1 MAGSIIVKPAVQQRF
16 DSFIQRGRVL
26 FVSAP
31 CGFGK
36 STLADALLEG
46 RSVLRLSA
54 GAPDFSLDAL
64 PEAWDILLI
73 DDFQQLPEGS
83 EEQTLC
89 QLKLSGVSVKQ
100 DGTLFYSGEEQTAAV
115 IKAATAYGENEVKF
129 TFSAEENSTYGD
141 LPAFTNAGSYTVYY
155 KAVADNHET
164 ASGSFTVTIDK
175 ATLQNVSVAQR
186 NELTYN
192 GVEQTVEVDTSATT
206 VDGSALTFTYSM
218 EKDGAYGELPTFTN
232 AGSYTVYYKAEA
244 DNHETFI
251 GSFTVT
257 IEKAIVTVTAL
268 DKTAYV
274 RRKAPDLSN
283 PVKDKDYTVSDL
295 FGDDQLTGTIKLA
308 YVDEDGNEIA
318 PNMSQPGKTI
328 IRASGLTAPN
338 ENYAV
343 VFVDG
348 TLTILPRSSSGGSNQ
363 GDYVIKVI
371 TGEGG
376 SLSPSGDVGVRKGED
391 LTFTIT
397 PDAGYAVADVKI
409 DGKSIGATRTKTSMR
424 STPSRSAS

>member
-1 MAGSIIVKPAVQQRF
+1 MAGSIIIKPAVQQRF

-83 EEQTLC
+83 KEQTLC

-100 DGTLFYSGEEQTAAV
+100 DGTLIYNGEEQTAAV

-129 TFSAEENSTYGD
+129 TFSAEENGNYAATV
-141 LPAFTNAGSYTVYY
+141 PAFTNAGSYTVYY
-155 KAVADNHET
+155 KAEANNHET
-164 ASGSFTVTIDK
+164 AS
-175 ATLQNVSVAQR
+175 
-186 NELTYN
+186 
-192 GVEQTVEVDTSATT
+192 
-206 VDGSALTFTYSM
+206 
-218 EKDGAYGELPTFTN
+218 
-232 AGSYTVYYKAEA
+232 
-244 DNHETFI
+244 

-257 IEKAIVTVTAL
+257 IEKAIVTVIAL

-308 YVDEDGNEIA
+308 YVDEDRNEIA

-338 ENYAV
+338 ENYAD

-424 STPSRSAS
+424 PTPSRSAS

>member
-73 DDFQQLPEGS
+73 DDFQQIPEGS

-100 DGTLFYSGEEQTAAV
+100 DGTLIYNGEEQTAAV
-115 IKAATAYGENEVKF
+115 IKTATAYGENEVKF
-129 TFSAEENSTYGD
+129 TFSAEENGNYAATV
-141 LPAFTNAGSYTVYY
+141 PA
-155 KAVADNHET
+155 
-164 ASGSFTVTIDK
+164 
-175 ATLQNVSVAQR
+175 
-186 NELTYN
+186 
-192 GVEQTVEVDTSATT
+192 
-206 VDGSALTFTYSM
+206 
-218 EKDGAYGELPTFTN
+218 FTN

-424 STPSRSAS
+424 PTPSRSAS

>member
-1 MAGSIIVKPAVQQRF
+1 MAGSIIIKPAVQQRF

-73 DDFQQLPEGS
+73 DDFQQIPEGS

-100 DGTLFYSGEEQTAAV
+100 DGT
-115 IKAATAYGENEVKF
+115 
-129 TFSAEENSTYGD
+129 
-141 LPAFTNAGSYTVYY
+141 
-155 KAVADNHET
+155 
-164 ASGSFTVTIDK
+164 
-175 ATLQNVSVAQR
+175 
-186 NELTYN
+186 LTYN

-232 AGSYTVYYKAEA
+232 AGSYTVYYKAVA
-244 DNHETFI
+244 DNHETAS

-257 IEKAIVTVTAL
+257 IEKAIVTVIAL

-424 STPSRSAS
+424 PTPSRSAS

>member
-1 MAGSIIVKPAVQQRF
+1 MAGSIIIKPAVQQRF

-73 DDFQQLPEGS
+73 DDFQQIPEGS

-100 DGTLFYSGEEQTAAV
+100 DGTLIYNGEEQTAAV

-129 TFSAEENSTYGD
+129 TFSAEENGNYAATV
-141 LPAFTNAGSYTVYY
+141 PAFTNAGS
-155 KAVADNHET
+155 
-164 ASGSFTVTIDK
+164 
-175 ATLQNVSVAQR
+175 
-186 NELTYN
+186 
-192 GVEQTVEVDTSATT
+192 
-206 VDGSALTFTYSM
+206 
-218 EKDGAYGELPTFTN
+218 
-232 AGSYTVYYKAEA
+232 
-244 DNHETFI
+244 
-251 GSFTVT
+251 
-257 IEKAIVTVTAL
+257 
-268 DKTAYV
+268 
-274 RRKAPDLSN
+274 
-283 PVKDKDYTVSDL
+283 YTVSDL
-295 FGDDQLTGTIKLA
+295 FGDDQLSGTIKLS

-424 STPSRSAS
+424 PTPSRSAS

>member
-1 MAGSIIVKPAVQQRF
+1 MAGNIIVKPAVQQRF

-26 FVSAP
+26 FVGAP

-54 GAPDFSLDAL
+54 GAPGFSLDAL

-73 DDFQQLPEGS
+73 DDFQQIPEGS

-89 QLKLSGVSVKQ
+89 HLKLSGVSVKQ
-100 DGTLFYSGEEQTAAV
+100 DGTLIYNGEEQTAAV
-115 IKAATAYGENEVKF
+115 IKTATAYGENEVKF
-129 TFSAEENSTYGD
+129 TFSAEENGNYAATV
-141 LPAFTNAGSYTVYY
+141 PA
-155 KAVADNHET
+155 
-164 ASGSFTVTIDK
+164 
-175 ATLQNVSVAQR
+175 
-186 NELTYN
+186 
-192 GVEQTVEVDTSATT
+192 
-206 VDGSALTFTYSM
+206 
-218 EKDGAYGELPTFTN
+218 FTN

-424 STPSRSAS
+424 PTPSRSAS

>member
-1 MAGSIIVKPAVQQRF
+1 MAGSIIIKPAVQQRF

-36 STLADALLEG
+36 STLA
-46 RSVLRLSA
+46 
-54 GAPDFSLDAL
+54 DAL

-424 STPSRSAS
+424 PTPSRSAS

>member
-1 MAGSIIVKPAVQQRF
+1 MAGSIIIKPAVQQRF

-54 GAPDFSLDAL
+54 GVPDFSLDAL

-73 DDFQQLPEGS
+73 DDFQQIPEGS

-100 DGTLFYSGEEQTAAV
+100 DGTL
-115 IKAATAYGENEVKF
+115 
-129 TFSAEENSTYGD
+129 
-141 LPAFTNAGSYTVYY
+141 
-155 KAVADNHET
+155 
-164 ASGSFTVTIDK
+164 
-175 ATLQNVSVAQR
+175 
-186 NELTYN
+186 TYN
-192 GVEQTVEVDTSATT
+192 GVEQTAEVDTSATT

-232 AGSYTVYYKAEA
+232 AGSYTVYYKAVA
-244 DNHETFI
+244 DNHETAS

-257 IEKAIVTVTAL
+257 IEKAIVTVIAL

-424 STPSRSAS
+424 PTPSRSAS

>member
-1 MAGSIIVKPAVQQRF
+1 MAGSIIIKPAVQQRF

-73 DDFQQLPEGS
+73 DDFQQIPEGS

-100 DGTLFYSGEEQTAAV
+100 DGTLIYNGEEQTAAV
-115 IKAATAYGENEVKF
+115 IKAATAYGENEVK
-129 TFSAEENSTYGD
+129 
-141 LPAFTNAGSYTVYY
+141 
-155 KAVADNHET
+155 
-164 ASGSFTVTIDK
+164 
-175 ATLQNVSVAQR
+175 
-186 NELTYN
+186 
-192 GVEQTVEVDTSATT
+192 
-206 VDGSALTFTYSM
+206 FTYSM

-308 YVDEDGNEIA
+308 YADEDGNEIA

-424 STPSRSAS
+424 PTPSRSAS

>member
-1 MAGSIIVKPAVQQRF
+1 MAGSIIIKPAVQQRF

-73 DDFQQLPEGS
+73 DDFQQIPEGS

-100 DGTLFYSGEEQTAAV
+100 DGTLIYNGEEQTAAV

-129 TFSAEENSTYGD
+129 TFSAEENGNYAATV
-141 LPAFTNAGSYTVYY
+141 PAFTNAGS
-155 KAVADNHET
+155 
-164 ASGSFTVTIDK
+164 
-175 ATLQNVSVAQR
+175 
-186 NELTYN
+186 
-192 GVEQTVEVDTSATT
+192 
-206 VDGSALTFTYSM
+206 
-218 EKDGAYGELPTFTN
+218 
-232 AGSYTVYYKAEA
+232 
-244 DNHETFI
+244 
-251 GSFTVT
+251 
-257 IEKAIVTVTAL
+257 
-268 DKTAYV
+268 
-274 RRKAPDLSN
+274 
-283 PVKDKDYTVSDL
+283 YTVSDL

-308 YVDEDGNEIA
+308 YADEDGNEIA

-424 STPSRSAS
+424 PTPSRSAS

>member
-1 MAGSIIVKPAVQQRF
+1 M
-16 DSFIQRGRVL
+16 
-26 FVSAP
+26 
-31 CGFGK
+31 
-36 STLADALLEG
+36 
-46 RSVLRLSA
+46 
-54 GAPDFSLDAL
+54 
-64 PEAWDILLI
+64 
-73 DDFQQLPEGS
+73 
-83 EEQTLC
+83 
-89 QLKLSGVSVKQ
+89 
-100 DGTLFYSGEEQTAAV
+100 
-115 IKAATAYGENEVKF
+115 
-129 TFSAEENSTYGD
+129 
-141 LPAFTNAGSYTVYY
+141 
-155 KAVADNHET
+155 
-164 ASGSFTVTIDK
+164 
-175 ATLQNVSVAQR
+175 
-186 NELTYN
+186 
-192 GVEQTVEVDTSATT
+192 
-206 VDGSALTFTYSM
+206 
-218 EKDGAYGELPTFTN
+218 
-232 AGSYTVYYKAEA
+232 
-244 DNHETFI
+244 
-251 GSFTVT
+251 T

-274 RRKAPDLSN
+274 RQKAPDLSN

-424 STPSRSAS
+424 PTPSRSAS

>member
-1 MAGSIIVKPAVQQRF
+1 MAGSIIIKPAVQQRF

-73 DDFQQLPEGS
+73 DDFQQIPEGS

-100 DGTLFYSGEEQTAAV
+100 DGTLIYNGEEQTAAV

-155 KAVADNHET
+155 KAEADNHET
-164 ASGSFTVTIDK
+164 ASGSFTVTID
-175 ATLQNVSVAQR
+175 
-186 NELTYN
+186 
-192 GVEQTVEVDTSATT
+192 
-206 VDGSALTFTYSM
+206 
-218 EKDGAYGELPTFTN
+218 
-232 AGSYTVYYKAEA
+232 
-244 DNHETFI
+244 
-251 GSFTVT
+251 
-257 IEKAIVTVTAL
+257 KAIVTVTAL

-376 SLSPSGDVGVRKGED
+376 SLSPSGDVGVRKGEN

-424 STPSRSAS
+424 PTPSRSAS

>member
-1 MAGSIIVKPAVQQRF
+1 MAGSIIIKPAVQQRF

-100 DGTLFYSGEEQTAAV
+100 DGTL
-115 IKAATAYGENEVKF
+115 
-129 TFSAEENSTYGD
+129 
-141 LPAFTNAGSYTVYY
+141 
-155 KAVADNHET
+155 
-164 ASGSFTVTIDK
+164 
-175 ATLQNVSVAQR
+175 
-186 NELTYN
+186 TYN

-232 AGSYTVYYKAEA
+232 AGSYTVYYKAVA
-244 DNHETFI
+244 DNHETAS

-257 IEKAIVTVTAL
+257 IEKAIVTVIAL

-424 STPSRSAS
+424 PTPSRSAS

>member
-73 DDFQQLPEGS
+73 DDFQQIPEGS

-100 DGTLFYSGEEQTAAV
+100 DGT
-115 IKAATAYGENEVKF
+115 
-129 TFSAEENSTYGD
+129 
-141 LPAFTNAGSYTVYY
+141 
-155 KAVADNHET
+155 
-164 ASGSFTVTIDK
+164 
-175 ATLQNVSVAQR
+175 
-186 NELTYN
+186 LTYN

-232 AGSYTVYYKAEA
+232 AGSYTVYYKAVA
-244 DNHETFI
+244 DNHETAS

-257 IEKAIVTVTAL
+257 IEKAIVTVIAL

-424 STPSRSAS
+424 PTPSRSAS

>member
-1 MAGSIIVKPAVQQRF
+1 MQFCAYCNTSGATVDFYVKEPNGDYVKYLSEYKKIGSTSYYVAEYSFNIIGDYEIYFVATKDNYTVTSATKTLTVTKAIIPTNAITAPKAITGLTYNGTAQDLVTAGTTNDGAMKYR
-16 DSFIQRGRVL
+16 L
-26 FVSAP
+26 
-31 CGFGK
+31 GK
-36 STLADALLEG
+36 NGEFTDAIPTATDAG
-46 RSVLRLSA
+46 KYTVYYMVAGDNNHKDTDDQSVEVTIA
-54 GAPDFSLDAL
+54 KA
-64 PEAWDILLI
+64 
-73 DDFQQLPEGS
+73 
-83 EEQTLC
+83 
-89 QLKLSGVSVKQ
+89 KLSGVSVKQ
-100 DGTLFYSGEEQTAAV
+100 EGTLIYNGKEQTAAV

-141 LPAFTNAGSYTVYY
+141 LPA
-155 KAVADNHET
+155 
-164 ASGSFTVTIDK
+164 
-175 ATLQNVSVAQR
+175 
-186 NELTYN
+186 
-192 GVEQTVEVDTSATT
+192 
-206 VDGSALTFTYSM
+206 
-218 EKDGAYGELPTFTN
+218 FTN

-328 IRASGLTAPN
+328 IRTSGLTAPN

-348 TLTILPRSSSGGSNQ
+348 TLTILPRSSSGGSSQ

-424 STPSRSAS
+424 PTPSRSAS

>member
-1 MAGSIIVKPAVQQRF
+1 MAGSIIIKPAVQQRF

-54 GAPDFSLDAL
+54 GVPDFSLDAL

-73 DDFQQLPEGS
+73 DDFQQIPEGS

-100 DGTLFYSGEEQTAAV
+100 DGT
-115 IKAATAYGENEVKF
+115 
-129 TFSAEENSTYGD
+129 
-141 LPAFTNAGSYTVYY
+141 
-155 KAVADNHET
+155 
-164 ASGSFTVTIDK
+164 
-175 ATLQNVSVAQR
+175 
-186 NELTYN
+186 LTYN

-232 AGSYTVYYKAEA
+232 AGSYTVYYKAVA
-244 DNHETFI
+244 DNHETAS

-257 IEKAIVTVTAL
+257 IEKAIVTVIAL

-348 TLTILPRSSSGGSNQ
+348 TLTILPRSSSGGTNQ
-363 GDYVIKVI
+363 GDYDIKEI

-409 DGKSIGATRTKTSMR
+409 DGKSIGDTRTKTSMR
-424 STPSRSAS
+424 PPHSRSAS

>member
-1 MAGSIIVKPAVQQRF
+1 MAGSIIIKPAVQQRF

-73 DDFQQLPEGS
+73 DDFQQIPEGS

-100 DGTLFYSGEEQTAAV
+100 DGTLIYNGEEQTAAV

-129 TFSAEENSTYGD
+129 TFSAEENGNYAATV
-141 LPAFTNAGSYTVYY
+141 PAFTNAGS
-155 KAVADNHET
+155 
-164 ASGSFTVTIDK
+164 
-175 ATLQNVSVAQR
+175 
-186 NELTYN
+186 
-192 GVEQTVEVDTSATT
+192 
-206 VDGSALTFTYSM
+206 
-218 EKDGAYGELPTFTN
+218 
-232 AGSYTVYYKAEA
+232 
-244 DNHETFI
+244 
-251 GSFTVT
+251 
-257 IEKAIVTVTAL
+257 
-268 DKTAYV
+268 
-274 RRKAPDLSN
+274 
-283 PVKDKDYTVSDL
+283 YTVSDL

-348 TLTILPRSSSGGSNQ
+348 PLTILPRSSSGGSNQ

-424 STPSRSAS
+424 PTPSRSAS

>member
-1 MAGSIIVKPAVQQRF
+1 MAGSIIIKKPAVQQRF

-36 STLADALLEG
+36 STLA
-46 RSVLRLSA
+46 
-54 GAPDFSLDAL
+54 DAL

-295 FGDDQLTGTIKLA
+295 FGDDKLTGTIKLA

-318 PNMSQPGKTI
+318 PNMSQPDKTI

-424 STPSRSAS
+424 PTPSRSAS

>member
-1 MAGSIIVKPAVQQRF
+1 MAGSIIIKPAVQQRF

-54 GAPDFSLDAL
+54 GVPDFSLDAL
-64 PEAWDILLI
+64 PEVWDILLI
-73 DDFQQLPEGS
+73 DDFQQIPEGS

-100 DGTLFYSGEEQTAAV
+100 DGT
-115 IKAATAYGENEVKF
+115 
-129 TFSAEENSTYGD
+129 
-141 LPAFTNAGSYTVYY
+141 
-155 KAVADNHET
+155 
-164 ASGSFTVTIDK
+164 
-175 ATLQNVSVAQR
+175 
-186 NELTYN
+186 LTYN

-232 AGSYTVYYKAEA
+232 AGSYTVYYKAVA
-244 DNHETFI
+244 DNHETAS

-257 IEKAIVTVTAL
+257 IEKAIVTVIAL

-424 STPSRSAS
+424 PTPSRSAS

>member
-1 MAGSIIVKPAVQQRF
+1 MAGSIIIKPAVQQRF

-54 GAPDFSLDAL
+54 GVPDFSLDAL

-100 DGTLFYSGEEQTAAV
+100 DGTLIYNGEEQTAAV

-129 TFSAEENSTYGD
+129 TFSAEENGNYAATV
-141 LPAFTNAGSYTVYY
+141 PAFTNAG
-155 KAVADNHET
+155 
-164 ASGSFTVTIDK
+164 
-175 ATLQNVSVAQR
+175 
-186 NELTYN
+186 
-192 GVEQTVEVDTSATT
+192 
-206 VDGSALTFTYSM
+206 
-218 EKDGAYGELPTFTN
+218 P
-232 AGSYTVYYKAEA
+232 YTVYYKAEA

-274 RRKAPDLSN
+274 RQKAPDLSN

-424 STPSRSAS
+424 PTPSRSAS

>member
-73 DDFQQLPEGS
+73 DDFQQIPEGS

-100 DGTLFYSGEEQTAAV
+100 DGTLIYNGEEQTAAV

-129 TFSAEENSTYGD
+129 TFSAEENGNYAATV
-141 LPAFTNAGSYTVYY
+141 PAFTNAGS
-155 KAVADNHET
+155 
-164 ASGSFTVTIDK
+164 
-175 ATLQNVSVAQR
+175 
-186 NELTYN
+186 
-192 GVEQTVEVDTSATT
+192 
-206 VDGSALTFTYSM
+206 
-218 EKDGAYGELPTFTN
+218 
-232 AGSYTVYYKAEA
+232 
-244 DNHETFI
+244 
-251 GSFTVT
+251 
-257 IEKAIVTVTAL
+257 
-268 DKTAYV
+268 
-274 RRKAPDLSN
+274 
-283 PVKDKDYTVSDL
+283 YTVSDL

-424 STPSRSAS
+424 PTPSRSAS

>member
-1 MAGSIIVKPAVQQRF
+1 M
-16 DSFIQRGRVL
+16 
-26 FVSAP
+26 
-31 CGFGK
+31 
-36 STLADALLEG
+36 
-46 RSVLRLSA
+46 
-54 GAPDFSLDAL
+54 
-64 PEAWDILLI
+64 
-73 DDFQQLPEGS
+73 
-83 EEQTLC
+83 
-89 QLKLSGVSVKQ
+89 
-100 DGTLFYSGEEQTAAV
+100 
-115 IKAATAYGENEVKF
+115 
-129 TFSAEENSTYGD
+129 
-141 LPAFTNAGSYTVYY
+141 
-155 KAVADNHET
+155 ADNHET
-164 ASGSFTVTIDK
+164 ASGSFTVTI
-175 ATLQNVSVAQR
+175 
-186 NELTYN
+186 
-192 GVEQTVEVDTSATT
+192 
-206 VDGSALTFTYSM
+206 
-218 EKDGAYGELPTFTN
+218 
-232 AGSYTVYYKAEA
+232 
-244 DNHETFI
+244 
-251 GSFTVT
+251 
-257 IEKAIVTVTAL
+257 EKAIVTVIAL

-295 FGDDQLTGTIKLA
+295 LGDDQLTGTIKLA

-424 STPSRSAS
+424 PTPSRSAS

>member
-1 MAGSIIVKPAVQQRF
+1 MAGSIIIKPAVQQRF

-46 RSVLRLSA
+46 RSVLCLSA

-73 DDFQQLPEGS
+73 DDFQQIPEGS

-100 DGTLFYSGEEQTAAV
+100 DGT
-115 IKAATAYGENEVKF
+115 
-129 TFSAEENSTYGD
+129 
-141 LPAFTNAGSYTVYY
+141 
-155 KAVADNHET
+155 
-164 ASGSFTVTIDK
+164 
-175 ATLQNVSVAQR
+175 
-186 NELTYN
+186 LTYN

-232 AGSYTVYYKAEA
+232 AGSYTVYYKAVA
-244 DNHETFI
+244 DNHETAS

-257 IEKAIVTVTAL
+257 IEKAIVTVIAL

-318 PNMSQPGKTI
+318 PNMSQPDKTI

-424 STPSRSAS
+424 PTPSRSAS

>member
-1 MAGSIIVKPAVQQRF
+1 MAGNIIVKPAVQQRF

-26 FVSAP
+26 FVGAP

-54 GAPDFSLDAL
+54 GAAGFSLDAL

-73 DDFQQLPEGS
+73 DDFQQIPEGS

-89 QLKLSGVSVKQ
+89 HLKLSGVSVKQ
-100 DGTLFYSGEEQTAAV
+100 DGTLIYNGEEQTAAV
-115 IKAATAYGENEVKF
+115 IKTATAYGENEVKF
-129 TFSAEENSTYGD
+129 TFSAEENGNYAATV
-141 LPAFTNAGSYTVYY
+141 PA
-155 KAVADNHET
+155 
-164 ASGSFTVTIDK
+164 
-175 ATLQNVSVAQR
+175 
-186 NELTYN
+186 
-192 GVEQTVEVDTSATT
+192 
-206 VDGSALTFTYSM
+206 
-218 EKDGAYGELPTFTN
+218 FTN

-424 STPSRSAS
+424 PTPSRSAS

>member
-1 MAGSIIVKPAVQQRF
+1 MAGSIIIKPAVQQRF

-73 DDFQQLPEGS
+73 DDFQQIPEGS

-100 DGTLFYSGEEQTAAV
+100 DGTLIYNGEEQTAAV

-129 TFSAEENSTYGD
+129 TFSAEENGNYAATV
-141 LPAFTNAGSYTVYY
+141 PAFTNVGS
-155 KAVADNHET
+155 
-164 ASGSFTVTIDK
+164 
-175 ATLQNVSVAQR
+175 
-186 NELTYN
+186 
-192 GVEQTVEVDTSATT
+192 
-206 VDGSALTFTYSM
+206 
-218 EKDGAYGELPTFTN
+218 
-232 AGSYTVYYKAEA
+232 
-244 DNHETFI
+244 
-251 GSFTVT
+251 
-257 IEKAIVTVTAL
+257 
-268 DKTAYV
+268 
-274 RRKAPDLSN
+274 
-283 PVKDKDYTVSDL
+283 YTVSDL

-376 SLSPSGDVGVRKGED
+376 SLSPSGDVGVCKGED

-424 STPSRSAS
+424 PTPSRSAS

>member
-1 MAGSIIVKPAVQQRF
+1 M
-16 DSFIQRGRVL
+16 
-26 FVSAP
+26 
-31 CGFGK
+31 
-36 STLADALLEG
+36 
-46 RSVLRLSA
+46 
-54 GAPDFSLDAL
+54 
-64 PEAWDILLI
+64 
-73 DDFQQLPEGS
+73 
-83 EEQTLC
+83 
-89 QLKLSGVSVKQ
+89 
-100 DGTLFYSGEEQTAAV
+100 
-115 IKAATAYGENEVKF
+115 KF
-129 TFSAEENSTYGD
+129 TFSAEENGNYAATV
-141 LPAFTNAGSYTVYY
+141 PAFTNAGS
-155 KAVADNHET
+155 
-164 ASGSFTVTIDK
+164 
-175 ATLQNVSVAQR
+175 
-186 NELTYN
+186 
-192 GVEQTVEVDTSATT
+192 
-206 VDGSALTFTYSM
+206 
-218 EKDGAYGELPTFTN
+218 
-232 AGSYTVYYKAEA
+232 
-244 DNHETFI
+244 
-251 GSFTVT
+251 
-257 IEKAIVTVTAL
+257 
-268 DKTAYV
+268 
-274 RRKAPDLSN
+274 
-283 PVKDKDYTVSDL
+283 YTVSDL

-424 STPSRSAS
+424 PTPSRSAS

>member
-64 PEAWDILLI
+64 PEAWGILLI
-73 DDFQQLPEGS
+73 DDFQQIPEGS

-100 DGTLFYSGEEQTAAV
+100 DGT
-115 IKAATAYGENEVKF
+115 
-129 TFSAEENSTYGD
+129 
-141 LPAFTNAGSYTVYY
+141 
-155 KAVADNHET
+155 
-164 ASGSFTVTIDK
+164 
-175 ATLQNVSVAQR
+175 
-186 NELTYN
+186 LTYN

-232 AGSYTVYYKAEA
+232 AGSYTVYYKAVA
-244 DNHETFI
+244 DNHETAS

-257 IEKAIVTVTAL
+257 IEKAIVTVIAL

-424 STPSRSAS
+424 PTPSRSAS